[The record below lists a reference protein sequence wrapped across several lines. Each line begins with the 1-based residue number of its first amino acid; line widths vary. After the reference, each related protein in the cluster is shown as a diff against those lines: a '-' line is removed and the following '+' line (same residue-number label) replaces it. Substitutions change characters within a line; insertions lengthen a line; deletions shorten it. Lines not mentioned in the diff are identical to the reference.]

1 MKDRFIKMT
10 RLAALKCLALVCAST
25 SISQAVGAQTLVSL
39 YQKARSQDSQFLAAQ
54 AALNAALEKRPQ
66 ARAGV
71 LPTVNLTANQSQ
83 QNGQT
88 AFDNAPFVDRNVQSW
103 GWTLQLTQ
111 PLLRWGNWIARDQA
125 EAQIAAAQAQFS
137 AAQTE
142 LALRTAQAYFD
153 VEVAL
158 QSVDVAQAQL
168 DAVNEQLAV
177 AQRGFNVGTGTVT
190 DVHEAQ
196 AKQAL
201 GAAQRVTALNE
212 LTVKESE
219 LERIIGESLRLR
231 PVRIADLSPAGT
243 PRMLA
248 DWLNLAATDNATVR
262 AQQALL
268 VEAQHQVR
276 KNTALHA
283 PALDL
288 VANQAVNYTSGT
300 LTSPADVAT
309 RVHSQQ
315 VGLQLT
321 VPLYAG
327 GATQSLV
334 REALALEEKARQEL
348 AAAQR
353 NAASLVRQ
361 AFAGV
366 VNGRAQVEALQ
377 TAVQASRNAV
387 ESNKIGYK
395 IGTRINPD
403 VLNAEQQLYQTQRDL
418 NKARFDTVMQQL
430 KLLAAAGQLQESDLQ
445 SLQTAVT
452 PTEAAQK

>member
-1 MKDRFIKMT
+1 VKDKLIKMT

-54 AALNAALEKRPQ
+54 AVLDAALEKRPQ

-88 AFDNAPFVDRNVQSW
+88 AFDNAPFIGRNVQSW

-111 PLLRWGNWIARDQA
+111 PLLRWGNWIAREQA
-125 EAQIAAAQAQFS
+125 DAQIAAAQAQFA

-201 GAAQRVTALNE
+201 GVAQRVTALNE
-212 LTVKESE
+212 LAVKESE
-219 LERIIGESLRLR
+219 LERIIGESLRLA
-231 PVRIADLSPAGT
+231 PVGITDLPSAVT
-243 PRMLA
+243 PRPLA
-248 DWLNLAATDNATVR
+248 DWLNLAASDNATVR

-268 VEAQHQVR
+268 FEAQHQVR

-283 PALDL
+283 PTLDL

-334 REALALEEKARQEL
+334 REASALEEKARQEL

-430 KLLAAAGQLQESDLQ
+430 KLIAAAGQLQESDLQ
-445 SLQTAVT
+445 SLQTVVT
-452 PTEAAQK
+452 PTKAAHK